1 MSEGTSVG
9 TLDILERLVGF
20 ATVNAASN
28 LGLVAYVEDFLQSR
42 GFAAERFPDETG
54 RKAGLFASTG
64 PQRAA
69 PVVLSGHTDV
79 VPVEGRAS
87 TSDPFRL
94 VRRDRRLFGRG
105 TADMKALLAA
115 SLRAADRASRAA
127 LETPLAL
134 AFSYDEEIG
143 CVGVRPMLDRLA
155 AVYRSFDWDGP
166 LQFMRKAA
174 GPSPDGSP
182 ARRPARRRETP
193 LSGRPPNERRPRP
206 LRRGHELCRLDAQR
220 RRGRTG
226 AARGRLRS

>member
-28 LGLVAYVEDFLQSR
+28 LGLVAYVGDFLQSR

-143 CVGVRPMLDRLA
+143 CVGVHPMLDRLA

-166 LQFMRKAA
+166 LQFVRKAA
-174 GPSPDGSP
+174 GPS
-182 ARRPARRRETP
+182 ARWFAGKEE
-193 LSGRPPNERRPRP
+193 G
-206 LRRGHELCRLDAQR
+206 DASFR
-220 RRGRTG
+220 
-226 AARGRLRS
+226 AAAE